1 MRQLTKFG
9 LKVYGYDFVDGK
21 GRLCLA
27 RLRPNDMRRYPLD
40 EEVNL
45 MVYTSQGTLNVVTS
59 ASFMFDGRSGPKIVD
74 WYAPNLGT
82 LEEIICWLVH
92 DCNGYGQDLSF
103 EDTNLLLYVMLR
115 DIAGYRNSKASLIQ
129 LAVSLSKS
137 WYGEPK
143 EGDWCRANVDKVR
156 TVWMPKTEV
165 LPCLP

>member
-21 GRLCLA
+21 GRECLE
-27 RLRPNDMRRYPLD
+27 RLRPNGRRRYPLD
-40 EEVNL
+40 DEVNL
-45 MVYTSQGTLNVVTS
+45 MIYTSQGTLNVVTS
-59 ASFMFDGRSGPKIVD
+59 AGFMFDGRSGPKIVD

-92 DCNGYGQDLSF
+92 DCNGYGLDLSF
-103 EDTNLLLYVMLR
+103 EDTNILLFAMLR
-115 DIAGYRNSKASLIQ
+115 DLAGYRTSKASLIQ
-129 LAVSLSKS
+129 FAVSLSKS

-143 EGDWCRANVDKVR
+143 EGDWCRVNVDKVR

-165 LPCLP
+165 A

>member
-9 LKVYGYDFVDGK
+9 LKVYGYDFVDGR
-21 GRLCLA
+21 GRECLE
-27 RLRPNDMRRYPLD
+27 RLRPNGRRRYPLD
-40 EEVNL
+40 DEVNL
-45 MVYTSQGTLNVVTS
+45 MIYTSQGTLNVVTS
-59 ASFMFDGRSGPKIVD
+59 AGFMFDGRSGPKIVD

-82 LEEIICWLVH
+82 LEERICWLVH
-92 DCNGYGQDLSF
+92 DCNGYGLDLSF
-103 EDTNLLLYVMLR
+103 EDTNLLLFAMLR
-115 DIAGYRNSKASLIQ
+115 DLAKYRTAKASVIQ

-165 LPCLP
+165 A